1 MAVTVNDVAKRAG
14 VSMKTVS
21 RVINRED
28 SVAKETRRKVLAAIE
43 DLEYVPNLWAQ
54 RLRSGQSG
62 VIALLFYDAT
72 PSYIMDVINGLMD
85 CGDQYHYTINLHR
98 VNVKD
103 PKQVD
108 HILSVAGQK
117 QIEGF
122 VITPPCDNSEQLIDG
137 LHRMKFPFVQLSPRK
152 RTNEY
157 AWVSATDEEGSCEA
171 ARYLL
176 ALGHNRIGIIQGD
189 VDHQASWD
197 RLNGYKFALQE
208 AGVNIDEGLIK
219 QGGWT
224 FRSGL
229 REARSLMSI
238 PQPPS
243 AIMAADDQ
251 VAAGIIQAA
260 WELGV
265 NCPEQIS
272 VIGFDDVPLARQI
285 TPPLTTIKQPISEIA
300 HKAMTVLI
308 EQLIPGTNQ
317 ETSFQIPTELIIR
330 NSTEKHDP
338 S

>member
-1 MAVTVNDVAKRAG
+1 MAVTVNDVAKQAG

-43 DLEYVPNLWAQ
+43 DLGYVPNLWAQ
-54 RLRSGQSG
+54 RLRSGHSG

-72 PSYIMDVINGLMD
+72 PSYVMDVINGLMD
-85 CGDQYHYTINLHR
+85 CGDKYEYTINLHR

-103 PKQVD
+103 PGQVS

-122 VITPPCDNSEQLIDG
+122 VITPPCDNSKQLIDG
-137 LHRMKFPFVQLSPRK
+137 LHEMKFPFVQLSPRK

-157 AWVSATDEEGSCEA
+157 AWVAATDEEGSCEA

-176 ALGHNRIGIIQGD
+176 ALGHKRIGIIQGD

-208 AGVNIDEGLIK
+208 AGVDIDERLIK

-251 VAAGIIQAA
+251 VAAGVIQAA

-265 NCPEQIS
+265 HCPEQLS